1 MYNFHVGF
9 KQSKDAMRQ
18 MNDSLVKSPQ
28 HEALYGAYLV
38 ITFRMFFIH
47 PMDSTPLTRV
57 SFHNTYREGN
67 SKPMIHE
74 LFQFKHTRLI
84 RSL

>member
-1 MYNFHVGF
+1 MYNFNVGF

-38 ITFRMFFIH
+38 I
-47 PMDSTPLTRV
+47 
-57 SFHNTYREGN
+57 NY
-67 SKPMIHE
+67 
-74 LFQFKHTRLI
+74 
-84 RSL
+84 